1 MKRFT
6 GTSLMA
12 VGRKVLLLVGLCTAV
27 FTSHVAFTNKF
38 ATLEAPY
45 AVNAVF
51 TVTSA
56 ADTGPGTLRQAM
68 LDMAAGDIITFDTA
82 VFPPPPLPPS
92 PCKRNSQPLR

>member
-56 ADTGPGTLRQAM
+56 ADTGR
-68 LDMAAGDIITFDTA
+68 DSAAGD
-82 VFPPPPLPPS
+82 VGYG
-92 PCKRNSQPLR
+92 CWRYHYV